1 MKTFKWPYLLLI
13 VFFAALDVQAKP
25 WKGAEMITRET
36 YKYGAFEA
44 RVRSANGSG
53 MVTAFFLWKDGSEIP
68 GAQWQEQD
76 FEMFGKNG
84 KYQTQVMTPGN
95 PRTEN
100 AVILP
105 LSAPATEHY
114 FTYRMEWTPTYLAF
128 YVDGHLVRRETD
140 PVVYAKLLDP
150 ARAEPAQLRMSLWAG
165 DWSWSGAFA
174 ASAVPAHTYVEF
186 IQVYNYTP
194 GAGAD
199 GSDFTPRWRDEFDS
213 PNINTNLWWFANW
226 TFEYA
231 VNDYVPRNAAI
242 RNGKLVLALTDEA
255 TSGQFPLTAPD
266 DNPPLPPLLDPPP
279 PNYEP
284 IPLPA
289 RIEAENFSDYYEITP
304 QTKGNIACMNSAYSV
319 DTEVTGDTS
328 GVCNL
333 SYTSVGEWVEYKVNA
348 PVDSAYILKV
358 RAATNQTG
366 TMQFHV
372 EVDGVMLA
380 YPITVPRKGWQVYSD
395 VAVPVPLILDEGD
408 HVVRLVFDTGNI
420 NVNYLQFDETVIVPA
435 GEPIPIPARI
445 EAEDF
450 VAAYDTTAG
459 NSGAAQCDTGDV
471 DSELTNDSAGIC
483 NIGNTAAGEW
493 TEYDIRTTGGAFAI
507 AVRAA
512 TASNNVRLRVLI
524 DGLDISGALTV
535 PKKGWQVYSNLTVPI
550 ELPAGTYR
558 VRLLYETGLANINF
572 ITFTAMASSSSAGS
586 SSVASSSAVASSVG
600 VASSA
605 PSSQSSIAS
614 SAASSIAS
622 SSLSSAASSLVS
634 SSTSSAIS
642 SAASSSFSSTTS
654 SVVSSSLSSAAS
666 SIASS
671 SSSSAISSDA
681 ANASSSVASS
691 LESSSSLSSALS
703 SASSSLASSSI
714 SSAVSSSASSA
725 VSSIASSIASSSS
738 SIALSSV
745 ASSLGSSVAS
755 SLVSSSHSSALSS
768 FASSSRSSAVSSLAS
783 SSYSSALSSAASS
796 VASSTASSVAS
807 TGNCSYAI
815 VSNWGSGFT
824 GSIRITNKGTSAIN
838 GWQLTWQYTGSTR
851 VIASWGGNVT
861 GSNPYV
867 ATNMGWNGSIQPG
880 QFVELGFQGTHSG
893 TPEIP
898 VVSGAACN

>member
-84 KYQTQVMTPGN
+84 KYQTQLMTPGN

-100 AVILP
+100 ATIHS
-105 LSAPATEHY
+105 LSGLATEHY

-150 ARAEPAQLRMSLWAG
+150 TRAEPAQLRMSLWAG
-165 DWSWSGAFA
+165 DWSWSGAFNA
-174 ASAVPAHTYVEF
+174 AATPAHTYVEF
-186 IQVYNYTP
+186 IQVYDYTP
-194 GAGAD
+194 GTGVD
-199 GSDFTPRWRDEFDS
+199 GSDFSLRWRDEFDTT
-213 PNINTNLWWFANW
+213 NINTNLWWFANW

-231 VNDYVPRNAAI
+231 VNDYVTRNAAI
-242 RNGKLVLALTDEA
+242 RNGKLVLALTNEA
-255 TSGQFPLTAPD
+255 SSGQFPLTAPE
-266 DNPPLPPLLDPPP
+266 DNPPLPPFNVDPPVQNLAP
-279 PNYEP
+279 VV
-284 IPLPA
+284 LPA
-289 RIEAENFSDYYEITP
+289 RIEAEDFSYYYDTTP
-304 QTKGNIACMNSAYSV
+304 GNQGTADCSIHSV
-319 DTEVTGDTS
+319 DSVLASDSTGQCSIVRTIA
-328 GVCNL
+328 
-333 SYTSVGEWVEYKVNA
+333 GEWLDYQINA
-348 PVDSAYILKV
+348 PVDSTYKLLLRTSTGASGTIKV
-358 RAATNQTG
+358 
-366 TMQFHV
+366 HV
-372 EVDGVMLA
+372 EVDGVKVGGS
-380 YPITVPRKGWQVYSD
+380 ITVPRQGWQVYSD
-395 VAVPVPLILDEGD
+395 LLVPVPIALTAGD
-408 HVVRLVFDTGNI
+408 HTLRVVFDTGNM
-420 NVNYLQFDETVIVPA
+420 NLNYLVFEEVIIA
-435 GEPIPIPARI
+435 EPGPIAIPARI

-471 DSELTNDSAGIC
+471 DTELTNDSAGIC

-550 ELPAGTYR
+550 ELPAGTYK

-586 SSVASSSAVASSVG
+586 SSVTSSSAVASSVG

-605 PSSQSSIAS
+605 PNSQSSIAS
-614 SAASSIAS
+614 SAASSVAS
-622 SSLSSAASSLVS
+622 SALSSAASSLLS

-642 SAASSSFSSTTS
+642 SA
-654 SVVSSSLSSAAS
+654 V
-666 SIASS
+666 
-671 SSSSAISSDA
+671 SSAISSDA
-681 ANASSSVASS
+681 ANVSSSVASS
-691 LESSSSLSSALS
+691 LGSSSALS

-714 SSAVSSSASSA
+714 SGAVSSSASSA
-725 VSSIASSIASSSS
+725 VSSIVSSIASSSS

-745 ASSLGSSVAS
+745 VSSLSSSVAS

-768 FASSSRSSAVSSLAS
+768 FASSSRSSAASSVMS
-783 SSYSSALSSAASS
+783 SSYSSAFSSAASS
-796 VASSTASSVAS
+796 VASSTASSVASSMAS

-838 GWQLTWQYTGSTR
+838 GWQLAWQYTGSTR

-861 GSNPYV
+861 GTNPYA

-880 QFVELGFQGTHSG
+880 QFIELGFQGTHTG

-898 VVSGAACN
+898 VVSGTVCN